1 LTSEE
6 KNPEEKL
13 SASYVELI
21 KC

>member
-1 LTSEE
+1 LTSED

-13 SASYVELI
+13 STSYVELI